1 MERSTVLF
9 AYKKLDRRGRGEYNG
24 IMDRTEILIL
34 ISSCLLLLRLAWEAV
49 EARRDRRALQH
60 VIYVNGTRGKSTVTR
75 MIAAGLTAGGHRVLC
90 KTTGTLPIAIHP
102 DGRQEL
108 IERKAPANIREQLTY
123 LHKAAREQADILVI
137 ECMALQPEYQRV
149 SGKDMLR
156 CDVGVITNARLDHM
170 DVMGDTREQIL
181 DCLMEMLPEQGR
193 IFTTERDFPEQMAA
207 RAKKLSSTLTISDP
221 ASLDDLPGARELDFP
236 ENVALALDVCTG
248 LGVDRQTAF
257 EGVKTLVRDPFALSV
272 FGGEHLTFV
281 NALSANDVSSTKM
294 IYEATRGTGE
304 ELVILINNRADRP
317 ARALD
322 MVRLCRDMG
331 PKQIWLLGDEQRALT
346 RQCRRAA
353 PDAVVR
359 GFRSAAEVPFVSNG
373 PRLILAVGNIKNEG
387 MRLVERA
394 QKELTEL
401 PVRIGDEEH
410 VQ

>member
-1 MERSTVLF
+1 
-9 AYKKLDRRGRGEYNG
+9 
-24 IMDRTEILIL
+24 MDRTEILIL
-34 ISSCLLLLRLAWEAV
+34 ILSCLLLLRLIWEAV
-49 EARRDRRALQH
+49 QARRDRKALQH
-60 VIYVNGTRGKSTVTR
+60 VVYVNGTRGKSTVTR

-108 IERKAPANIREQLTY
+108 IERKAPANIREQLTF

-149 SGKDMLR
+149 SGKNMLR

-170 DVMGDTREQIL
+170 DVMGDTREEIL
-181 DCLMEMLPEQGR
+181 DCLMEMLPPKGL
-193 IFTTERDFPEQMAA
+193 IFTAERDFPERMAA
-207 RAKKLSSTLTISDP
+207 RAKQLQSTLMVSDP
-221 ASLDDLPGARELDFP
+221 QSIEDIPGAVALDFP
-236 ENVALALDVCTG
+236 ENVALALDVCAG

-257 EGVKTLVRDPFALSV
+257 EGMKTFVRDPFALSV
-272 FGGEHLTFV
+272 FEGEGVTFV

-294 IYEATRGTGE
+294 IYEVTRGPGAE

-331 PKQIWLLGDEQRALT
+331 PKEIWLLGDEQRALT

-353 PDAVVR
+353 PKAAIR
-359 GFRSAAEVPFVSNG
+359 GFRLAEEIPFTCPS

-394 QKELTEL
+394 QKELKEQ
-401 PVRIGDEEH
+401 PVNAGGQWEH